1 MKTNNSKFNFVSIFK
16 YIMIV
21 PIVMALASIIIGA
34 ICGFNLDYD
43 YKNVSTFTVKFNTT
57 LSEKEYSVF
66 EDKVED
72 ILVKYD
78 FDSTRME
85 RIGEDA
91 ENALLVKIV
100 NEDNKLDDVITE
112 LKEELE
118 ESLYG
123 SVADKLDRDFYIS
136 TSDTITNVPTNSS
149 KMIWYSVLSI
159 GCILVLAF
167 LYMLIRYNLMAGV
180 SVVLAVLLNLAMLTS
195 ANIIFRIP
203 LNKGFMLAY
212 MVSTLLVVFISIII
226 HNALKKTINDDA
238 FAKYSNEERIYHVV
252 NLKFMIKTLI
262 YLAFIAL
269 PLVILA
275 IFSSVSMLFTILSI
289 LIGMIIAVFVS
300 TIFAPSI
307 WSFWY
312 KRDKDIMLK
321 RRKDR
326 EQKKLEN
333 KDKNDEKILV

>member
-21 PIVMALASIIIGA
+21 PIIMALAGLIIGC

-57 LSEKEYSVF
+57 LSEEEYKVF
-66 EDKVED
+66 EHKVDE
-72 ILVKYD
+72 ILVRYD
-78 FDSTRME
+78 FDSTRVE
-85 RIGEDA
+85 RIGKDA
-91 ENALLVKIV
+91 ENSLLIKIV
-100 NEDNKLDDVITE
+100 NEDNKLDDVITD

-118 ESLYG
+118 ESLYS
-123 SVADKLDRDFYIS
+123 SVEDVLDRSFYIS
-136 TSDTITNVPTNSS
+136 TSDIITNIPVNSS
-149 KMIWYSVLSI
+149 KMIGYSVLSI
-159 GCILVLAF
+159 GCILILTF
-167 LYMLIRYNLMAGV
+167 LYMLIRYNLMSGV
-180 SVVLAVLLNLAMLTS
+180 STVLAILLALSMLT
-195 ANIIFRIP
+195 AGNIIFRIP
-203 LNKGFMLAY
+203 LNTGFMLAY
-212 MVSTLLVVFISIII
+212 MVCTLLVVFISIVI
-226 HNALKKTINDDA
+226 HNSLKKTINDDT
-238 FAKYSNEERIYHVV
+238 FAKYSNEERVYHVV
-252 NLKFMIKTLI
+252 NIKFMIKTLI
-262 YLAFIAL
+262 YLALIVL
-269 PLVILA
+269 PLAILA
-275 IFSSVSMLFTILSI
+275 IFSSISAVFNILSI
-289 LIGMIIAVFVS
+289 LIGMVIAVFVS